1 LPWLFHYPRWLFF
14 DLQALYEKSCLLS
27 DHRHAR
33 GIRYS
38 LPALAL
44 IALLAKF
51 AGHDSFQAIAD
62 WAKAHQSA
70 LVQLLNLKKGAMPH
84 AATFGR
90 VLGDKLKHDELEK
103 VISGYFK
110 HQLHGEI
117 PSRGSL
123 TLSIDG
129 KTLRGTIPAGA
140 TQGVHLMA
148 AYLPQKGIVLAQ
160 VAVGAKTN
168 EITVAP

>member
-1 LPWLFHYPRWLFF
+1 MNYTTLALALSLPQVAFIV

-70 LVQLLNLKKGAMPH
+70 LVQLLNLKKGRCLM
-84 AATFGR
+84 R
-90 VLGDKLKHDELEK
+90 LLL
-103 VISGYFK
+103 
-110 HQLHGEI
+110 
-117 PSRGSL
+117 
-123 TLSIDG
+123 
-129 KTLRGTIPAGA
+129 AGCWA
-140 TQGVHLMA
+140 INLNVMS
-148 AYLPQKGIVLAQ
+148 
-160 VAVGAKTN
+160 
-168 EITVAP
+168 